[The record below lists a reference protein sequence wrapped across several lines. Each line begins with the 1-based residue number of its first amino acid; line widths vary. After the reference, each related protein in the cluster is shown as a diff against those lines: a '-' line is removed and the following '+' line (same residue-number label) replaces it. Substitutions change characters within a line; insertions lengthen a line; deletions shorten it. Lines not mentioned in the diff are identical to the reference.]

1 MQASSAD
8 PVFREWEPREL
19 GLAWA
24 SLLAVLLAG
33 AIMAFC
39 YFVSTALGPKPQM
52 QVIQVTQV
60 TLAELPSPPP
70 VTELPPPL
78 PPPPPKPMPVV
89 IPPPP
94 PVASKIVVPAKPP
107 VVHPVPKPMPVVIPP
122 PPPLPEVVSKPGRH
136 PRVSPV
142 PPPRTAP
149 VSSVPKPVAPPAP
162 AIAPKPVAPV
172 SGIPVYG
179 SRVYSII
186 QANQNV
192 PPVLAQLGLSGTAVI
207 GITVAPDGHVVAAR
221 VVKSSGV
228 PLVDQTAL
236 EHARDAALPPFNDE
250 MPQQP
255 STFLIPIEI
264 SPQSSSD

>member
-1 MQASSAD
+1 VQASSAD

-24 SLLAVLLAG
+24 SLLAVVLAG

-60 TLAELPSPPP
+60 SLTELTSPPP

-78 PPPPPKPMPVV
+78 PPPPPKMVPPPKPMPVV

-107 VVHPVPKPMPVVIPP
+107 
-122 PPPLPEVVSKPGRH
+122 
-136 PRVSPV
+136 
-142 PPPRTAP
+142 
-149 VSSVPKPVAPPAP
+149 PVAPPVSQPMRHPRLRPALPPRPAP
-162 AIAPKPVAPV
+162 TRPEPKQVARPAPGPVSAAPKPAVPV

-179 SRVYSII
+179 GRVYSII

-207 GITVAPDGHVVAAR
+207 EITVAPDGHVVAAR

-228 PLVDQTAL
+228 SLVDQTAL

>member
-1 MQASSAD
+1 M
-8 PVFREWEPREL
+8 
-19 GLAWA
+19 
-24 SLLAVLLAG
+24 
-33 AIMAFC
+33 
-39 YFVSTALGPKPQM
+39 
-52 QVIQVTQV
+52 
-60 TLAELPSPPP
+60 
-70 VTELPPPL
+70 PL
-78 PPPPPKPMPVV
+78 PKPMP
-89 IPPPP
+89 PPKM
-94 PVASKIVVPAKPP
+94 V
-107 VVHPVPKPMPVVIPP
+107 
-122 PPPLPEVVSKPGRH
+122 PPPLPEVVPKQVRH
-136 PRVSPV
+136 PRISPARPPRPAQVSP
-142 PPPRTAP
+142 AP
-149 VSSVPKPVAPPAP
+149 KSVAPPAP
-162 AIAPKPVAPV
+162 ASVNPAPKPVAPV

-264 SPQSSSD
+264 SPQPASD